1 MKQVRKWL
9 ILGIWEV
16 CPNQAMNVVTR
27 AISVKVSVAKLFFS
41 QFSEFVLVKGWC
53 VYICNRSS
61 YKHMLIEINY
71 T

>member
-1 MKQVRKWL
+1 
-9 ILGIWEV
+9 
-16 CPNQAMNVVTR
+16 MNVVTR

-53 VYICNRSS
+53 VYSCNRSS

>member
-1 MKQVRKWL
+1 
-9 ILGIWEV
+9 
-16 CPNQAMNVVTR
+16 MNVVTR

-53 VYICNRSS
+53 VYSCNRRS